1 MKMNVI
7 VNYAKKK
14 GATQDQVVGCSIHS
28 VPRPRAPTRSWTYL
42 AYMRSA
48 LRVWG
53 KSVAVA

>member
-28 VPRPRAPTRSWTYL
+28 VPRPRAPTRPWTYL

-53 KSVAVA
+53 K